1 MGRLSGVDPILAS
14 LLLVLIAVAS
24 VVLIYFWVSS
34 LQSQVVVG
42 SNPVQL
48 GEKAKVESVQISG
61 QELVIYV
68 RNIGDAAMNVSAIF
82 IYDSKGNLI
91 TSNILSTPVAVQPGE
106 VKTVAVKLPSIS
118 GTVTVKIAT
127 KRGVE
132 AYYTFEAIVTS
143 GATAGVTAGN
153 EWWNPGWKYRVPV
166 TISNTLNANTLSDYQ
181 VLVTLNTQTLISQG
195 KMRADCGDIRV
206 TDNNGSQLSY
216 WVEPNTCNT
225 ATTKIWVKVPKIP
238 GSGTTT
244 IYVYYGNLTATSQ
257 SNGLATFVDFD
268 DFSTNTLSNYVQ
280 IDTGWSISNGVLV
293 SSPNGN
299 NFQGFICKPENLQ
312 RAYALRARIYIS
324 NQNLGDSGAGF
335 IWGTPGGGESSVSG
349 YIANYYYA
357 SSFSDLRRYY
367 GSTWASLAPLP
378 TGIPEG
384 WHTIEVRINAT
395 TITVVRDDAYLDATA
410 RDTYYSTL
418 SGIGFRQ
425 KAGTQAVDW
434 WVLRKYSYPEPT
446 VLLGNEEQSQLP
458 RG

>member
-1 MGRLSGVDPILAS
+1 MGRLRGVDPILAS
-14 LLLVLIAVAS
+14 LLIVLIAVVS

-42 SNPVQL
+42 SNPVHL
-48 GEKAKVESVQISG
+48 GEKAKVEGVQVSG
-61 QELVIYV
+61 QELVLYV
-68 RNIGDAAMNVSAIF
+68 RNIGDAAVNVSAIY
-82 IYDSKGNLI
+82 IHDSKGNLI
-91 TSNILSTPVAVQPGE
+91 ASNILSTPVAVQPGE
-106 VKTVAVKLPSIS
+106 VKTVAVKLPRIS

-127 KRGVE
+127 ERGVE
-132 AYYTFEAIVTS
+132 AYYTFEAII
-143 GATAGVTAGN
+143 TAGK

-181 VLVTLNTQTLISQG
+181 VLVTLDTQTLISQG

-206 TDNNGSQLSY
+206 TDDAGSQLSY

-225 ATTKIWVKVPKIP
+225 PTTKIWVKVPTIP

-293 SSPNGN
+293 SPSSG
-299 NFQGFICKPENLQ
+299 QGFIYKPENLQ

-324 NQNLGDSGAGF
+324 NRYFGDSGAGF
-335 IWGTPGGGESSVSG
+335 IWGTQGGSEPSVRG
-349 YIANYYYA
+349 YIANYYYT
-357 SSFSDLRRYY
+357 STYSHLRRYY
-367 GSTWASLAPLP
+367 ASTWANLAPLP
-378 TGIPEG
+378 TGIPTG
-384 WHTIEVRINAT
+384 WHIIEVRINAT
-395 TITVVRDDAYLDATA
+395 TIAVVRNDAYLDATA

-425 KAGTQAVDW
+425 KAARTPTVDW
-434 WVLRKYSYPEPT
+434 WVLRKYSDPEPT
-446 VLLGNEEQSQLP
+446 VLLGNEEQY
-458 RG
+458 